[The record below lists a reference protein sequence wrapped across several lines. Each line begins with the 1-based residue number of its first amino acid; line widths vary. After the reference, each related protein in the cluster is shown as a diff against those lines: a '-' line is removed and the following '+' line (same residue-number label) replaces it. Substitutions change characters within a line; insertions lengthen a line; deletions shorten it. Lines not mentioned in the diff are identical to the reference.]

1 MSLLLLGTF
10 TLGLL
15 EYLIS
20 KDRVGTADLL
30 LLHVR
35 MYHVVHF
42 LKLLLPIEKEF
53 VFSDQPSQVDQFKLL
68 ELLGRLLIGFD
79 HGRAHV
85 HYHHDT
91 EAEYQL
97 DHHLTEHSENGRHDT
112 EGQLIALLD
121 ILVIG

>member
-1 MSLLLLGTF
+1 
-10 TLGLL
+10 
-15 EYLIS
+15 
-20 KDRVGTADLL
+20 
-30 LLHVR
+30 

-42 LKLLLPIEKEF
+42 LKLFLPIEKEF
-53 VFSDQPSQVDQFKLL
+53 VLSDQPSQVDQFKLL

-97 DHHLTEHSENGRHDT
+97 DHHLTEHSKNGRHDT

-121 ILVIG
+121 ILVIGWFQSANLEVKIAQYRVWEQETKCERNEDDD